1 MQTILK
7 LIFGGMGWLLSW
19 LLPLNFPV
27 LLRAV
32 RSHLY
37 TGFVRRRFAH
47 FGKNSLIGSPAEM
60 VVGAQC
66 MSIGDNAKINHD
78 VILSCWP
85 GVLVDNPRL
94 VIGNDC
100 RFGVRAHI
108 SVAMGVTIGD
118 NLLTGP
124 NVLITDNSHG
134 DFKRELLDRHPQSRP
149 LSSKGPIEIGNN
161 VWIGQNACVMPGVKI
176 GDGAIIAA
184 NSVVT
189 HDVPA
194 YSVAAGCPA
203 KVIKTLD
210 K

>member
-1 MQTILK
+1 M
-7 LIFGGMGWLLSW
+7 LSW
-19 LLPLNFPV
+19 LFPMRMPV

-32 RSHLY
+32 RSHFY

-85 GVLVDNPRL
+85 GVLVDNPKL
-94 VIGNDC
+94 IIGNDC
-100 RFGVRAHI
+100 RLGVRCHI
-108 SVAMGVTIGD
+108 SAAIGITIGD

-134 DFKRELLDRHPQSRP
+134 ASTKELLDKHPQSRP
-149 LSSKGPIEIGNN
+149 LFSKGPVAIGNN
-161 VWIGQNACVMPGVKI
+161 VWIGQNACIMPGVTV

-194 YSVAAGCPA
+194 YSVAAGIPA
-203 KVIKTLD
+203 RVVKQC
-210 K
+210 